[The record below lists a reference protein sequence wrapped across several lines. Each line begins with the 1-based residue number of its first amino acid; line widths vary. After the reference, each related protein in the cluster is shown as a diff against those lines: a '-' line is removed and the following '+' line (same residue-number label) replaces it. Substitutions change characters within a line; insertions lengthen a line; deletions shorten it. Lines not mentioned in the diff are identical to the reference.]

1 MFRAKE
7 LALRAWLPL
16 TAAAL
21 VTLAAFFMLSAEKSA
36 KEALLPPTSFIAVPP
51 IHETDDGVAVP
62 DASVSFSR
70 AEEMYDVTGA
80 NSAELSK
87 AMQKDGPKNF
97 WAYTNWSISWSH
109 TTEADT
115 DGVCKL
121 KDLVVTVNIKMS
133 LPRWA
138 NAPDPGDA
146 RRQSWDEMIAAL
158 RKHEQGHANNGVRA
172 ANAVSSAILAAPAQT
187 SCEAFDGLIDRTSK
201 EIVKAYRKADKN
213 YDRVTNHGDKTIPDL
228 EW

>member
-16 TAAAL
+16 AAAAL
-21 VTLAAFFMLSAEKSA
+21 VTLAAVYVLSAEKSA
-36 KEALLPPTSFIAVPP
+36 EEALSPPTSFIAVPA
-51 IHETDDGVAVP
+51 IHATDDGVAVP
-62 DASVSFSR
+62 DASVSFSL

-80 NSAELSK
+80 NSAELSN

-109 TTEADT
+109 TTEADGN
-115 DGVCKL
+115 GVCKL
-121 KDLVVTVNIKMS
+121 KDAAISLNVKMT

-138 NAPDPGDA
+138 NAPEPSDA
-146 RRQSWDEMIAAL
+146 RRRSWDEMIAAL

-187 SCEAFDGLIDRTSK
+187 SCEALDGVIDKTSK
-201 EIVKAYRKADKN
+201 EIVKAYRKADKD
-213 YDRVTNHGDKTIPDL
+213 YDRVTNHGDDAIPDL
-228 EW
+228 KW